1 LEKTL
6 NSLSNISNLSIAL
19 PEIFLSLWLL
29 IFIPLGVYSG
39 GNKLS
44 RQSYFSIFSIIGLLG
59 TLLILLMGDNRASL
73 GFYDLVVTDRLIIYL
88 KVLILLAAI
97 LVLII
102 SERYRSI
109 ENLYLFEYPLLIL
122 FSILGMLVM
131 LSANNFITLY
141 LGLELQSLALYVLA
155 AAKKDSLK
163 SSEAGLKYFILGALA
178 SGFFLF
184 GVSLLFG
191 ITGTTSFTLLSFNYL
206 NPNEVSLL
214 LIFSVVL
221 IISSIAFKLSI
232 APFHMWTPDVYEG
245 APTSITAYFA
255 IVPKIA
261 AIGVLIRIL
270 YIALIDINFIWLQ
283 LVLVLGLLSI
293 FVGAFGALL
302 QKNIKRLLAYS
313 AISNIGFIF
322 LALSLGTQ
330 LGLEASLLYITIY
343 SISAIGVFTFILS
356 MEKDNIMLDNISSYA
371 GLSKS
376 NPFYAVCLSIL
387 LLSMAGLPPLAG
399 FIAKFYVFKAVIT
412 SGYLFTAII
421 GIIGSV
427 ISAYYYLNIIKVMY
441 LDDGDESFII
451 ESKVNMKIILF
462 ISSTF
467 ILSFI
472 IFADNII
479 NFMTYISRAIIL

>member
-1 LEKTL
+1 M
-6 NSLSNISNLSIAL
+6 NSISNILDLNIAL

-29 IFIPLGVYSG
+29 VFIPLGVYSG
-39 GNKLS
+39 GNKS
-44 RQSYFSIFSIIGLLG
+44 NRQSYFSIFSIFGLLG
-59 TLLILLMGDNRASL
+59 TLLILLMGDNRATL
-73 GFYDLVVTDRLIIYL
+73 GFYELVVTDRLATYL
-88 KVLILLAAI
+88 KSLILFSAI
-97 LVLII
+97 IVLII
-102 SERYRSI
+102 SEKYRSI
-109 ENLYLFEYPLLIL
+109 ENLYIFEYPLLIL

-131 LSANNFITLY
+131 LSSNDFITLY

-155 AAKKDSLK
+155 STKKDSLR

-184 GVSLLFG
+184 GASLLFG
-191 ITGTTSFTLLSFNYL
+191 ITGTTSYTVLGFNSL
-206 NPNEVSLL
+206 NANEVSLL

-245 APTSITAYFA
+245 APTSITAFFA

-261 AIGVLIRIL
+261 AIGVLMRIL
-270 YIALIDINFIWLQ
+270 YIALIDIHVVWLQ

-302 QKNIKRLLAYS
+302 QKNIKRLMAYS
-313 AISNIGFIF
+313 AISNIGYIF
-322 LALSLGTQ
+322 LALSLGSQ
-330 LGLEASLLYITIY
+330 LGLEASLIYITVY
-343 SISAIGVFTFILS
+343 SISSIGVFTFILS
-356 MEKDNIMLDNISSYA
+356 MEKDNIMLDEIASFS

-376 NPFYAVCLSIL
+376 NPFFAVCLSIL

-399 FIAKFYVFKAVIT
+399 FIAKFYVFKAVVI
-412 SGYLFTAII
+412 SGYMWIAVI

-441 LDDGDESFII
+441 LDELEESFTID
-451 ESKVNMKIILF
+451 SKVSMKIILL
-462 ISSTF
+462 ISSLFILTF
-467 ILSFI
+467 IVY
-472 IFADNII
+472 ADNFI
-479 NFMTYISRAIIL
+479 NFMSYISRAIVL

>member
-1 LEKTL
+1 M

-88 KVLILLAAI
+88 KALILLAAI

>member
-1 LEKTL
+1 MNSISHILDL
-6 NSLSNISNLSIAL
+6 NIAL

-39 GNKLS
+39 GNKS
-44 RQSYFSIFSIIGLLG
+44 NRQSYFSIFSILGLLG
-59 TLLILLMGDNRASL
+59 TLLILLMGDNRAAL
-73 GFYDLVVTDRLIIYL
+73 GFYELVVTDRLATYL
-88 KVLILLAAI
+88 KALILFSAI
-97 LVLII
+97 IVLII
-102 SERYRSI
+102 SEKYRSI
-109 ENLYLFEYPLLIL
+109 ESLYIFEYPLLIL

-131 LSANNFITLY
+131 LSSNDFITLY

-155 AAKKDSLK
+155 ATKKDSLK

-184 GVSLLFG
+184 GASLLFG
-191 ITGTTSFTLLSFNYL
+191 ITGTTSYTVLSFNTL
-206 NPNEVSLL
+206 NPNDVSLL
-214 LIFSVVL
+214 LIFSIVL

-245 APTSITAYFA
+245 APTSITAFFA

-261 AIGVLIRIL
+261 AIGVLMRIL
-270 YIALIDINFIWLQ
+270 YIALIDIHAVWLQ

-302 QKNIKRLLAYS
+302 QKNIKRLMAYS
-313 AISNIGFIF
+313 AISNIGYIF
-322 LALSLGTQ
+322 LALSIGSQ
-330 LGLEASLLYITIY
+330 LGLEASLIYITVY

-356 MEKDNIMLDNISSYA
+356 MEKDNIMLDEIVSFS

-399 FIAKFYVFKAVIT
+399 FIAKFYVFKAVVI
-412 SGYLFTAII
+412 SGYMWIAVI

-441 LDDGDESFII
+441 LDDLEESFTID
-451 ESKVNMKIILF
+451 SKVSMKIILF
-462 ISSTF
+462 ISSLSILTF
-467 ILSFI
+467 II
-472 IFADNII
+472 YADNFID
-479 NFMTYISRAIIL
+479 FMTYISRAIVL

>member
-1 LEKTL
+1 MNSISHILDL
-6 NSLSNISNLSIAL
+6 NIAL

-39 GNKLS
+39 GNKS
-44 RQSYFSIFSIIGLLG
+44 NRQSYFSIFSILGLLG
-59 TLLILLMGDNRASL
+59 TLLILLMGDNRAAL
-73 GFYDLVVTDRLIIYL
+73 GFYELVVTDRLATYL
-88 KVLILLAAI
+88 KALILFSAI
-97 LVLII
+97 IVLII
-102 SERYRSI
+102 SEKYRSI
-109 ENLYLFEYPLLIL
+109 ERLYIFEYPLLIL

-131 LSANNFITLY
+131 LSSNDFITLY

-155 AAKKDSLK
+155 ATKKDSLK

-184 GVSLLFG
+184 GASLLFG
-191 ITGTTSFTLLSFNYL
+191 ITGTTSYTVLSFNTL
-206 NPNEVSLL
+206 NPNDVSLL
-214 LIFSVVL
+214 LIFSIVL

-245 APTSITAYFA
+245 APTSITAFFA

-270 YIALIDINFIWLQ
+270 YIALIDIHAVWLQ

-302 QKNIKRLLAYS
+302 QKNIKRLMAYS
-313 AISNIGFIF
+313 AISNIGYIF
-322 LALSLGTQ
+322 LALSLGSQ
-330 LGLEASLLYITIY
+330 LGLEASLIYITVY

-356 MEKDNIMLDNISSYA
+356 MEKDNIMLDEIASFS

-399 FIAKFYVFKAVIT
+399 FIAKFYVFKAVVI
-412 SGYLFTAII
+412 SGYMWIAVI

-441 LDDGDESFII
+441 LDDLEESFTID
-451 ESKVNMKIILF
+451 SKVSMKIILF
-462 ISSTF
+462 ISSLSILTF
-467 ILSFI
+467 II
-472 IFADNII
+472 YADNFID
-479 NFMTYISRAIIL
+479 FMTYISRAIVL

>member
-1 LEKTL
+1 M
-6 NSLSNISNLSIAL
+6 NSISNILDLNIAL

-29 IFIPLGVYSG
+29 VFIPLGVYSG
-39 GNKLS
+39 GNKS
-44 RQSYFSIFSIIGLLG
+44 NRQSYFSIFSIFGLLG
-59 TLLILLMGDNRASL
+59 TLLILLMGDNRAAL
-73 GFYDLVVTDRLIIYL
+73 GFYELVVTDRLATYL
-88 KVLILLAAI
+88 KFLILFSAI
-97 LVLII
+97 IVLII
-102 SERYRSI
+102 SEKYRSI
-109 ENLYLFEYPLLIL
+109 ENLYIFEYPLLIL

-131 LSANNFITLY
+131 LSSNDFITLY

-155 AAKKDSLK
+155 STKKDSLR

-184 GVSLLFG
+184 GASLLFG
-191 ITGTTSFTLLSFNYL
+191 ITGTTSYTVLSFNTL

-245 APTSITAYFA
+245 APTSITAFFA

-261 AIGVLIRIL
+261 AIGVLMRIL
-270 YIALIDINFIWLQ
+270 YIALIDIHVVWLQ

-302 QKNIKRLLAYS
+302 QKNIKRLMAYS
-313 AISNIGFIF
+313 AISNIGYIF
-322 LALSLGTQ
+322 LALSLGSQ
-330 LGLEASLLYITIY
+330 LGLEASLIYITVY
-343 SISAIGVFTFILS
+343 SISSIGVFTFILS
-356 MEKDNIMLDNISSYA
+356 MEKDNIMLDEIASFS

-376 NPFYAVCLSIL
+376 NPFFAVCLSIL

-399 FIAKFYVFKAVIT
+399 FIAKFYVFKAVVI
-412 SGYLFTAII
+412 SGYMWIAVI

-441 LDDGDESFII
+441 LDELEESFTID
-451 ESKVNMKIILF
+451 SKVSMKIILL
-462 ISSTF
+462 ISSLFILTF
-467 ILSFI
+467 IVY
-472 IFADNII
+472 ADNFI
-479 NFMTYISRAIIL
+479 NFMSYISRAIVL

>member
-1 LEKTL
+1 L
-6 NSLSNISNLSIAL
+6 NSLSNILDISIAL

-44 RQSYFSIFSIIGLLG
+44 RQSYFSVFSIIGLLG
-59 TLLILLMGDNRASL
+59 TFIILLMMDHKASIGFFDLVINDRLVVYLKGLILLSTI
-73 GFYDLVVTDRLIIYL
+73 VV
-88 KVLILLAAI
+88 LL
-97 LVLII
+97 I
-102 SERYRSI
+102 SEKYRSI
-109 ENLYLFEYPLLIL
+109 ENLYIFEYPLLIL

-131 LSANNFITLY
+131 LSSNDFITLY
-141 LGLELQSLALYVLA
+141 LGLELQSLSLYVLA
-155 AAKKDSLK
+155 STKKDSLK

-206 NPNEVSLL
+206 NSSDISLL

-245 APTSITAYFA
+245 APTSITAFFA

-270 YIALIDINFIWLQ
+270 YIALIDIHSVWVQ

-302 QKNIKRLLAYS
+302 QKNIKRLMAYS
-313 AISNIGFIF
+313 AISNVGYIF
-322 LALSLGTQ
+322 LALGIGNQ
-330 LGLEASLLYITIY
+330 IGLEASLIYITIY
-343 SISAIGVFTFILS
+343 SISAVGVFTFILS
-356 MEKDNIMLDNISSYA
+356 MEKDNIMLDTIPSFS

-376 NPFYAVCLSIL
+376 NPFYAVCMSIL

-399 FIAKFYVFKAVIT
+399 FIAKFYVFKSVVI
-412 SGYLFTAII
+412 SGYLWVAVI

-441 LDDGDESFII
+441 LDDPEELYVI
-451 ESKVNMKIILF
+451 ESKSSMKIILF
-462 ISSTF
+462 LSSLFILTF
-467 ILSFI
+467 II
-472 IFADNII
+472 YADHFI
-479 NFMTYISRAIIL
+479 NFMTYISKAIVL